1 MVSEGG
7 LAMKDRC
14 PVALAWSG
22 GKDSALTLA
31 TLRADPRVEL
41 VALVTTI
48 TRDFDRISMHG
59 VRRTVLE
66 AQVTALGLPLLE
78 ASIPASAS
86 NADYEL
92 ALAGALE
99 RLRVQRPDIRHLAF
113 GDLFLEDVRAYRE
126 QLL

>member
-1 MVSEGG
+1 
-7 LAMKDRC
+7 MKSGS

-31 TLRADPRVEL
+31 MLHADPAVDL

-66 AQVTALGLPLLE
+66 AQVTAIGLPLLE

-86 NADYEL
+86 NADYEQ
-92 ALAGALE
+92 AMAVDG
-99 RLRVQRPDIRHLAF
+99 
-113 GDLFLEDVRAYRE
+113 
-126 QLL
+126 